1 MTITETRVATAGA
14 ELTVQAFGAPRDPAV
29 LLVAGAASSMDWWED
44 AFCARLAEG
53 GRYVVRYD
61 QRDTG
66 TSTSWP
72 AGRPGYTGADLTADA
87 LGVLDGL
94 GIAAAH
100 VVGISMGGGIGQEL
114 ALGHPGRV
122 ATLTLLSTTPV
133 GPAPVG
139 RPALPGMRE
148 DVARSFAE
156 PQPEPDWSDAEAA
169 VTAFVDGERLFHGTL
184 PFDEGHVRELAARV
198 VARSTDIAATMT
210 NHWILDQDDAR
221 TAGVGAIGVPT
232 LVLHGTQDPL
242 FPFGHGEALAAEI
255 PGARLVPLPGVGHQ
269 MPPPAVWD
277 LVITEILA
285 HTSR

>member
-1 MTITETRVATAGA
+1 MPITETRVATAGA
-14 ELTVQAFGAPRDPAV
+14 ELYVQTFGAPADPA
-29 LLVAGAASSMDWWED
+29 LLLIAGAASSMDWWED
-44 AFCARLAEG
+44 AFCARLAAG

-72 AGRPGYTGADLTADA
+72 AGEPGYTGPDLTADA

-114 ALGHPGRV
+114 ALHHPERV
-122 ATLTLLSTTPV
+122 VTLTLLSTTPV
-133 GPAPVG
+133 GPAPAD

-156 PQPEPDWSDAEAA
+156 PSPDPDWTDAEAA
-169 VTAFVDGERLFHGTL
+169 VAAFVDGERLFHGTL
-184 PFDEGHVRELAARV
+184 PFDEQHVRAIAARV

-210 NHWILDQDDAR
+210 NHWILDGGGPDGVAVAAI
-221 TAGVGAIGVPT
+221 TAPT
-232 LVLHGTQDPL
+232 LVLHGTEDPL
-242 FPFGHGEALAAEI
+242 FPIGHGEALAAEI
-255 PGARLVPLPGVGHQ
+255 PGARLVPLAGVGHQ

-277 LVITEILA
+277 VVISEILG
-285 HTSR
+285 HTSG